1 MVRDS
6 ISNEGMATLRSF
18 VCLAMRFG
26 CLLLMIPGES
36 SRELKHTV
44 EAEMIYHAVKKDK
57 IKNKK
62 NMLTILVFIPIT
74 YP

>member
-1 MVRDS
+1 MVRDR
-6 ISNEGMATLRSF
+6 ISNEGMVTLRSF
-18 VCLAMRFG
+18 VCLAMGFG

-36 SRELKHTV
+36 SRELKLTV

-57 IKNKK
+57 IKKK
-62 NMLTILVFIPIT
+62 TMLTILVFIPIT

>member
-1 MVRDS
+1 MVRDR
-6 ISNEGMATLRSF
+6 ISNEGMATMRSF
-18 VCLAMRFG
+18 VCLAMGFG
-26 CLLLMIPGES
+26 CLLLMIPGQS
-36 SRELKHTV
+36 SRELKLTV

-57 IKNKK
+57 IKKK